1 MRAKGHP
8 EAQVTIYRSM
18 PAQYAE
24 VPLGKG
30 DWVGISLACCKQH
43 GTQDQEAD
51 DWPVMR
57 YTARADQMR
66 CPGDSLQEWGYWDR
80 RYVALW
86 PLPVGRSSTQPLSGV
101 LGVEEVAMTQ
111 QTEQQREA
119 ALQAEAAE
127 LAFERRLAARL
138 DESVSGDPSDFFTP
152 WEEYKASLA
161 EQSSPGSP
169 SKT

>member
-1 MRAKGHP
+1 VEPVAFAG
-8 EAQVTIYRSM
+8 
-18 PAQYAE
+18 
-24 VPLGKG
+24 GKN
-30 DWVGISLACCKQH
+30 QH
-43 GTQDQEAD
+43 
-51 DWPVMR
+51 
-57 YTARADQMR
+57 TAAI
-66 CPGDSLQEWGYWDR
+66 GNLE
-80 RYVALW
+80 
-86 PLPVGRSSTQPLSGV
+86 
-101 LGVEEVAMTQ
+101 VEEVAMTQ